1 MHIFELPLER
11 YTIHLKLCVCELE
24 VPSTKTPFKAFDK
37 TKSRPTEK
45 MRMYNLLVSQSR

>member
-11 YTIHLKLCVCELE
+11 YTIHLKLCELE

-37 TKSRPTEK
+37 TRSRPTEK